1 MSMKFFPLTN
11 DLVFKSVFT
20 KDPKLLISLIN
31 CILFPERKREIEE
44 LIILNPEIPTSFS
57 KDKRSIL
64 DIRAKDTEGR
74 EFQVEVQVGF
84 QGVFIKRSIFYLAGM
99 IRDQLKEGDGYS
111 ELRAVYQINLVD
123 FELFPSSDY
132 FSKYSLREEK
142 NPELRLTD
150 DLEIVFLEL
159 PKFLKHL
166 EELETELDYWI
177 YLFKNSA
184 KIEESE
190 MKIVIDKAPNLE
202 NAFKIL
208 EYYSTDPEKR
218 QKLEEKIR
226 TDRDYA
232 YDLAATYERGEIKG
246 KLEGER
252 LGIEK
257 GKLEDARLMREEG
270 IDLSVI
276 LRVTGLSESQLKEN
290 GIL

>member
-1 MSMKFFPLTN
+1 MKLFPLTN

-31 CILFPERKREIEE
+31 CILFTDRNRVIEE
-44 LIILNPEIPTSFS
+44 LTIINPEIPTSFS

-64 DIRAKDTEGR
+64 DIRAKDREGR

-123 FELFPSSDY
+123 FELFPSVDY
-132 FSKYSLREEK
+132 FSKYSLKEER

-150 DLEIVFLEL
+150 DLVIVFIEL
-159 PKFLKHL
+159 PKFLKKL

-177 YLFKNSA
+177 YLFRNSA
-184 KIEESE
+184 KLEEKD
-190 MKIVIDKAPNLE
+190 MAIVIDKAPNLE

-208 EYYSTDPEKR
+208 ESYSADPEKR
-218 QKLEEKIR
+218 KQLEERIKS
-226 TDRDYA
+226 DRDFA
-232 YDLAATYERGEIKG
+232 YDLAATYERGEF
-246 KLEGER
+246 
-252 LGIEK
+252 K
-257 GKLEDARLMREEG
+257 GKLEDARLMRAEG
-270 IDLSVI
+270 IELSVI
-276 LRVTGLSESQLKEN
+276 LRVTGLSESLLKEN
-290 GIL
+290 GII